1 MLPTRVWGWHAILRG
16 SVGIFMLLLLC
27 APLCAQNDRTD
38 TLRLSLPDAER
49 IFMEKNL
56 DLVASRYS
64 IDASKA
70 LIEQAKYWDNPVLQT
85 DQNIYANGKFFAHGK
100 DANGDLQG
108 QYFIQIQQ
116 LIKTAGKRGKLI
128 DMATTNARI
137 NELQFNDLM
146 RNLKYQLRSSY
157 YTMEQLWNI
166 HRLYQEQLTHIRQ
179 LFTAMQAQ
187 EKAGNT
193 ARKDLLRIQAL
204 QLSVQQDLADND
216 AQLAN
221 VQTDLRILLQLEGN
235 QFIVAAATD
244 AGSQVPLMV
253 LDDLI
258 ATAKQNNPAYALQ
271 QSQILYQ
278 QQNLRYQK
286 ALRSPDIT
294 LGPEY
299 DHNSNYAP
307 HYVGLSV
314 SLPLNIFNKNQGNI
328 KAANFNVKQEET
340 NLLQVTQQMNSNITN
355 ALNKLYITQKAAG
368 TEQTDFYSEYNRMF
382 GNVTESYRNRQINL
396 LEFIDFSDAY
406 REARLKLLQQ
416 QLNLRLA
423 KEELNYQ
430 VGKDVIR

>member
-16 SVGIFMLLLLC
+16 SVSIFMLLLLC

-38 TLRLSLPDAER
+38 TLRLSLPDAEK

-128 DMATTNARI
+128 DMATTNAKI

-157 YTMEQLWNI
+157 YTMAQLWNI
-166 HRLYQEQLTHIRQ
+166 HQLYQEQLTHIRQ

-221 VQTDLRILLQLEGN
+221 VQNDLRILLQLQGN
-235 QFIVAAATD
+235 QFIVAATAD
-244 AGSQVPLMV
+244 AGGNLPAMV

-258 ATAKQNNPAYALQ
+258 ATAKQSNPAYTLQ
-271 QSQILYQ
+271 QSQVLYQ

-286 ALRSPDIT
+286 SLRSPDIT

-328 KAANFNVKQEET
+328 KAANFTVKQEET
-340 NLLQVTQQMNSNITN
+340 NLLQVTQQINSNITN

-368 TEQTDFYSEYNRMF
+368 AEQTDFYSEYNRMF

-406 REARLKLLQQ
+406 REAQLKLLQQ